1 MQITPKEAAALD
13 EHAPAMSQESRAF
26 SRVMGEFI
34 GVTEDHP
41 AWLCF
46 QADGIITVE
55 NFLASPDAYLMGL
68 SQTVI
73 SKDSGGNNMKKQV
86 LIQYIKRIL
95 LCWLKQ
101 FLLMLT
107 SNFGN
112 LLSTD
117 DLNKIEKV
125 EFDKFRMQYS
135 EMPKLPDLVKPRTIL
150 PKSATPPEKSCSP
163 VVETK
168 MVVMQDATTYPLVKD
183 DYPSSHSELQTQIS
197 EVFVAN
203 DSASLVNVHLVKGEL
218 PIDMEVNQEVKGE
231 STTISSLPSHK
242 VNNKV
247 FQVLQ
252 SKKVNCIVINAIS
265 KSLLLEKL
273 SLVPSHTI
281 SYVAALLHGFC
292 SEHLSRELVEVIS
305 GPKGSGYAS
314 RLSNLVKMA
323 TLSTFPF
330 DSFGYSTA

>member
-107 SNFGN
+107 SDFGN
-112 LLSTD
+112 LLSAD

-183 DYPSSHSELQTQIS
+183 DYPSSHSELQTKIA
-197 EVFVAN
+197 EVFIAN

-252 SKKVNCIVINAIS
+252 SKEVNCIVINAIS

-292 SEHLSRELVEVIS
+292 SEHFPACL
-305 GPKGSGYAS
+305 
-314 RLSNLVKMA
+314 
-323 TLSTFPF
+323 TLSK
-330 DSFGYSTA
+330 

>member
-1 MQITPKEAAALD
+1 MILQKMQITPKECTALD
-13 EHAPAMSQESRAF
+13 EHAPAMSQESRAA

-168 MVVMQDATTYPLVKD
+168 MVVMQDAATYPIVQD
-183 DYPSSHSELQTQIS
+183 DGPSSHSELQTKIA
-197 EVFVAN
+197 EVPVAN
-203 DSASLVNVHLVKGEL
+203 
-218 PIDMEVNQEVKGE
+218 P
-231 STTISSLPSHK
+231 PK
-242 VNNKV
+242 V
-247 FQVLQ
+247 
-252 SKKVNCIVINAIS
+252 SI
-265 KSLLLEKL
+265 
-273 SLVPSHTI
+273 
-281 SYVAALLHGFC
+281 
-292 SEHLSRELVEVIS
+292 
-305 GPKGSGYAS
+305 
-314 RLSNLVKMA
+314 
-323 TLSTFPF
+323 TL
-330 DSFGYSTA
+330 